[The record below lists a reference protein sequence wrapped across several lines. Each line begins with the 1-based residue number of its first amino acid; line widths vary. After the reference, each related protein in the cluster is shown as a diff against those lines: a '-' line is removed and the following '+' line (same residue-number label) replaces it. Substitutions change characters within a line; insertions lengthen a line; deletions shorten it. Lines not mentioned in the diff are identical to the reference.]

1 MEPGNAARLI
11 MVLLLASMSAA
22 ADYRIS
28 LAANPSEAMP
38 GDDIEIIA
46 NINNTGTEAARQV
59 RAVLDSSGPALEL
72 MHIEESLGTINPGE
86 NKTATFTAKV
96 LNLTST
102 EIAIRILSPGTETKK
117 YIYTFPLTEKKEPA
131 GVNGTLARMLEAED
145 RLSARKER
153 AADCADG
160 ETHLRTAEE
169 YYAASL
175 LNWTAFQASNDGAL
189 LANVI
194 GNAERSISHTEQAIR
209 EFRRCTGEAGP
220 LLEKI
225 KQVEYV
231 LDFMDR
237 AGKKYNASARERIDW
252 VKKNPSNVIAP
263 EELDRVVEGIK
274 EPAISAML
282 EEIVRISK
290 KTNKF
295 EREFA
300 VLKDNWGMDDLQRQE
315 IAEKIASAKRH
326 LSDASDN
333 VDNGEKFLGKSN
345 IAISEIYAAD
355 EDITIAIEKFDSI
368 TSIAYIKLLAA
379 GVVLVAAIIGVIVLM
394 YAEYRKYLERK
405 RKLVDTPEG
414 LYYKKHRIRGR

>member
-1 MEPGNAARLI
+1 MEPGNAARLV
-11 MVLLLASMSAA
+11 MVLLLAGMGAA

-28 LAANPSEAMP
+28 LAANPSEATA
-38 GDDIEIIA
+38 GDNIEIMA

-59 RAVLDSSGPALEL
+59 RAVLDSSGHGLEL
-72 MHIEESLGTINPGE
+72 MHIEESLGTISPGE

-102 EIAIRILSPGTETKK
+102 EIVIRILSPGTETKK
-117 YIYTFPLTEKKEPA
+117 YTYTFPLTEKKEPA
-131 GVNGTLARMLEAED
+131 GVNGSLARMMEAED
-145 RLSARKER
+145 RLNSARKGR
-153 AADCADG
+153 AAGCTGG
-160 ETHLRTAEE
+160 EEQLRTAEG

-175 LNWTAFQASNDGAL
+175 GNWTLFQTTNDSSL
-189 LANVI
+189 LTNVI
-194 GNAERSISHTEQAIR
+194 WNAEKSMSYTEQAIA
-209 EFRRCTGEAGP
+209 EFRKCAGEAGP

-225 KQVEYV
+225 KQADHV

-237 AGKKYNASARERIDW
+237 TGKKYNASAREKIAW
-252 VKKNPSNVIAP
+252 VKKNQPNAMAP
-263 EELDRVVEGIK
+263 EELDKAVELIK
-274 EPAISAML
+274 EPVISAML
-282 EEIVRISK
+282 DETVRISK

-300 VLKDNWGMDDLQRQE
+300 VLKDNWGMDGLQRQE

-326 LSDASDN
+326 LSNASEN
-333 VDNGEKFLGKSN
+333 IDNGEKFLGKSN

-355 EDITIAIEKFDSI
+355 EDIMIAIETFDSA

-379 GVVLVAAIIGVIVLM
+379 GAVLAAAIIGVIALM
-394 YAEYRKYLERK
+394 YAEYRKHLERK

-414 LYYKKHRIRGR
+414 LYYKKYRIR